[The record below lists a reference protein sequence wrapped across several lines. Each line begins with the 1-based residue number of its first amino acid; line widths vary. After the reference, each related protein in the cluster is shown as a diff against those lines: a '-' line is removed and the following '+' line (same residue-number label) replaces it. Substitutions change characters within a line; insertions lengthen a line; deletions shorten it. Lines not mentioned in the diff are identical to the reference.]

1 MSAPKQLPVANSK
14 FGLPFCTHAEYLA
27 CGAQWRPL
35 NSPPPRGRSSPWWTR
50 RGRATRYARHARPGR
65 SYGRGFTILFDDARR
80 EVLQQLNTVSAFKV
94 FLALPDHL
102 SFTEFRPLN
111 RNRSSRHQLGIDG
124 ASVSRAMK
132 DLLNRKIVERKGR
145 GPVTQWKLSFEV
157 LWRGNAAA
165 YHAAAREHEARRK
178 ALNKPER
185 PALNAAEDI
194 LC

>member
-1 MSAPKQLPVANSK
+1 MAAPKFA
-14 FGLPFCTHAEYLA
+14 T
-27 CGAQWRPL
+27 
-35 NSPPPRGRSSPWWTR
+35 
-50 RGRATRYARHARPGR
+50 ATRQIVAVVDEAGTRYPVREARPPGR

-111 RNRSSRHQLGIDG
+111 RNILAAELGIDG
-124 ASVSRAMK
+124 ASVSRAMT

>member
-1 MSAPKQLPVANSK
+1 MAAPKFA
-14 FGLPFCTHAEYLA
+14 
-27 CGAQWRPL
+27 
-35 NSPPPRGRSSPWWTR
+35 
-50 RGRATRYARHARPGR
+50 ATRQIVAVVDEAGTRYPVREARPPGR

-80 EVLQQLNTVSAFKV
+80 EVLQQLNRNI
-94 FLALPDHL
+94 LAA
-102 SFTEFRPLN
+102 E
-111 RNRSSRHQLGIDG
+111 LGIDG
-124 ASVSRAMK
+124 ASVSRAMT